1 MFPPTAPQIIAAMKF
16 NSLLLLLLFLF
27 FMTRKGFML
36 LKAKSKGGGVDSVL
50 IAKLISD
57 FGWNLRCYFV
67 GKKGSEDVKN
77 AKR

>member
-1 MFPPTAPQIIAAMKF
+1 
-16 NSLLLLLLFLF
+16 
-27 FMTRKGFML
+27 MTRKGFML